1 MNKNLKELI
10 SYIIVGGCT
19 TLVNFVIYAILI
31 KISNQGWLIANVIS
45 WLGAVIFAFYANKY
59 FVFKSVS
66 GSKEEV
72 YQFFILRLAT
82 LIVENILLFIAIQ
95 LLNSDEMLAKIIV
108 SVVTVIANYGFCKFK
123 IFVGGQEYGQ
133 N

>member
-123 IFVGGQEYGQ
+123 IFVGGQEYEQ